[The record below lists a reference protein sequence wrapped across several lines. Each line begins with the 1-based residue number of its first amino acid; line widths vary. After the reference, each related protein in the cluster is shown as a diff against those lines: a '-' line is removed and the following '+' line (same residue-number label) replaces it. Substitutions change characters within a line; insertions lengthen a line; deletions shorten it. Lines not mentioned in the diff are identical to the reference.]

1 MGPLSQAC
9 LRYFAPAQE
18 QGRLDIY
25 LRSTWRLLRGSS
37 IIVIGVAFAALVVT
51 IWHAK
56 LIMLGLVAIILSL
69 ISGYNVT
76 LNGVQTAARQRVVV
90 AWHQS
95 LLQWL
100 CPILAIMII
109 PWLGPTSFAA
119 MLGYALASLIVF
131 GSQLLLL
138 RRAIP
143 LRRLAAPD
151 AEESD
156 ALTRQ
161 MLAYAWPFVLPGVIA
176 WLQAASDRWALQIF
190 GGSNSVGIYAVAY
203 QLGYYPM
210 ILISNAVTQF
220 IAPVLFAGAGVA
232 QNASRVQ
239 ESVRL
244 NRSIVMWWLG
254 FSAVATAVAVGAL
267 SERHL
272 VSTLV
277 TGKYREGLTY
287 VPWMVLSSGLFAAGQ
302 TSALTI
308 MVGTKTRLLFL
319 PMATVASAGLILN
332 FIGAYLLGIRG
343 VVATTVLLGAGSFVW
358 IFLLARR
365 YERAVRI
372 SAAC

>member
-1 MGPLSQAC
+1 
-9 LRYFAPAQE
+9 
-18 QGRLDIY
+18 
-25 LRSTWRLLRGSS
+25 
-37 IIVIGVAFAALVVT
+37 
-51 IWHAK
+51 
-56 LIMLGLVAIILSL
+56 
-69 ISGYNVT
+69 
-76 LNGVQTAARQRVVV
+76 
-90 AWHQS
+90 
-95 LLQWL
+95 
-100 CPILAIMII
+100 MII

-119 MLGYALASLIVF
+119 MSGYALASLIVF

-138 RRAIP
+138 KRAVP
-143 LRRLAAPD
+143 LRRLAAHD

-190 GGSNSVGIYAVAY
+190 GGSNSVGIYAAAY

-232 QNASRVQ
+232 QSGSRVQ

-254 FSAVATAVAVGAL
+254 FSAVATAVAVGLL
-267 SERHL
+267 SEGHL
-272 VSTLV
+272 VSMLV

-319 PMATVASAGLILN
+319 PMATVATAGLILN

-358 IFLLARR
+358 TFLLARR
-365 YERAVRI
+365 YEQAVRI